1 MTTGLTAVAR
11 QMLEAPNLAHLA
23 TVLPD
28 GAPHVVPVWVGVD
41 DADRI
46 VFLTGPATVKG
57 RNIERD
63 PRVSLS
69 VTAADAP
76 NTMLHV
82 RGRVTDVRDDDAGWA
97 IIDGLAQKYLGG
109 PYPLREG
116 RAAYV
121 IEPERVKTQS
131 F

>member
-1 MTTGLTAVAR
+1 MTPDVRA
-11 QMLEAPNLAHLA
+11 MLAATNLAHLA

-28 GAPHVVPVWVGVD
+28 GAPHVVPVWVGLD

-46 VFLTGPATVKG
+46 VFLTGPASVKG
-57 RNIERD
+57 RNIARD

-69 VTAADAP
+69 LTPSDQP

-82 RGRVTDVRDDDAGWA
+82 RGRVTDIRDDADGWA
-97 IIDGLAQKYLGG
+97 IIDALAEKYIGA
-109 PYPLREG
+109 PYPLRTD

-121 IEPERVKTQS
+121 IEPERVLTQS

>member
-1 MTTGLTAVAR
+1 MTPEAR
-11 QMLEAPNLAHLA
+11 AMLAAPNLAHLA

-46 VFLTGPATVKG
+46 LFLTDPATAKG
-57 RNIERD
+57 RNVVRD
-63 PRVSLS
+63 PRVALSL
-69 VTAADAP
+69 TPADRP

-82 RGRVTDVRDDDAGWA
+82 RGRVVDIRDDDAGWA
-97 IIDGLAQKYLGG
+97 IIDALAQKYLGT
-109 PYPLREG
+109 PYPLRSD

-121 IEPERVKTQS
+121 IEPELVRTQS

>member
-1 MTTGLTAVAR
+1 MTTMNDEAR
-11 QMLEAPNLAHLA
+11 ALLGAPNLAHLA
-23 TVLPD
+23 TLLPD
-28 GAPHVVPVWVGVD
+28 GAPHVVPVWVGID

-46 VFLTGPATVKG
+46 VFLTGPDTVKG
-57 RNIERD
+57 RNVARD

-82 RGRVTDVRDDDAGWA
+82 RGRVTDIRDDDAGWA
-97 IIDGLAQKYLGG
+97 IIDALAQKYLGG
-109 PYPLREG
+109 PYPLRSD

-121 IEPERVKTQS
+121 IAPERVVTQS

>member
-1 MTTGLTAVAR
+1 MNAEAR
-11 QMLEAPNLAHLA
+11 ALLEAPNIAHLA
-23 TVLPD
+23 TILPD
-28 GAPHVVPVWVGVD
+28 GAPHVVPVWIGID
-41 DADRI
+41 DATDDV
-46 VFLTGPATVKG
+46 VFLTGRETVKG

-82 RGRVTDVRDDDAGWA
+82 RGRVTDIRDDDAGWA
-97 IIDGLAQKYLGG
+97 IIDALAQKYLGG

-121 IEPERVKTQS
+121 VAAERVMTHS

>member
-1 MTTGLTAVAR
+1 MTTTMTTEAR
-11 QMLEAPNLAHLA
+11 ALLEAPNLAHLA
-23 TVLPD
+23 TTLPD

-46 VFLTGPATVKG
+46 VFLTGPDSVKG

-63 PRVSLS
+63 PRVALSL
-69 VTAADAP
+69 TAADAP

-82 RGRVTDVRDDDAGWA
+82 RGVVTDIRDDDAGWA
-97 IIDGLAQKYLGG
+97 IIDALAEKYLGG
-109 PYPLREG
+109 PYPLRSG

-121 IEPERVKTQS
+121 IAPERVVTQS

>member
-1 MTTGLTAVAR
+1 MTTMNDEAR
-11 QMLEAPNLAHLA
+11 ALLDAPNLAHLA
-23 TVLPD
+23 TLLPD
-28 GAPHVVPVWVGVD
+28 GAPHVVPVWVAID

-46 VFLTGPATVKG
+46 VFLTDPASVKG
-57 RNIERD
+57 RNITRD
-63 PRVSLS
+63 PRVALS

-82 RGRVTDVRDDDAGWA
+82 RGRVTDIRDDDAGWA
-97 IIDGLAQKYLGG
+97 IIDALAEKYLGG
-109 PYPLREG
+109 PYPLRSD

-121 IEPERVKTQS
+121 IEPERVMTQS

>member
-1 MTTGLTAVAR
+1 MNAEAR
-11 QMLEAPNLAHLA
+11 ALLEAPNIAHLA

-28 GAPHVVPVWVGVD
+28 GAPHVVPVWVGI
-41 DADRI
+41 DADDNI
-46 VFLTGPATVKG
+46 VFLTGRDSVKG

-63 PRVSLS
+63 PRVALS

-82 RGRVTDVRDDDAGWA
+82 RGRVTDVRDDAAGWA
-97 IIDGLAQKYLGG
+97 IIDALADKYLGG
-109 PYPLREG
+109 PYPLRTG

-121 IEPERVKTQS
+121 IAPERVMTQT